1 MTSLSKYQPKF
12 GELKIEYDTDMTK
25 RQVDVKLTD
34 KYESFVDLE
43 ERPFD
48 DSAGTAEILKL
59 REAHK
64 ADKSLETVVEDR
76 GQEVIEASIAT
87 VDKRDHLH
95 KLLEKAGMKSISGE
109 TQFMVEFSK
118 IMLDS
123 ASSKKNLSEEDIKES
138 FYHGKDDVQLE
149 TYETYLL
156 CLDMLMK
163 GVFTHWQIRLQEQ
176 NHPLLKEQQNLLS

>member
-76 GQEVIEASIAT
+76 G
-87 VDKRDHLH
+87 
-95 KLLEKAGMKSISGE
+95 
-109 TQFMVEFSK
+109 
-118 IMLDS
+118 
-123 ASSKKNLSEEDIKES
+123 
-138 FYHGKDDVQLE
+138 
-149 TYETYLL
+149 
-156 CLDMLMK
+156 
-163 GVFTHWQIRLQEQ
+163 
-176 NHPLLKEQQNLLS
+176 